1 MNNKILSKNEMDM
14 CSGNLFKKI
23 VIFAIPLMLSGIL
36 QLLYNAADLIVV
48 GNFGSSNSVG
58 AIGNTGSLINLIV
71 NAFMGLS
78 VGANVALAKCIGA
91 KNVQKAS
98 RVVSSAILLSIIL
111 GIIVGIFGFF
121 CSGIFLKWMKTP
133 DDVIELS
140 SIYVKIY
147 FIGMPFNLLY
157 NFGAALLRAT
167 GDTKRPLIFL
177 AISGLINVALN
188 FLFVLGFSLDVM
200 GVAIATIVSQF
211 ISAILVTVSLIRNK
225 GYAHLEIKGMRIYS
239 KEAMEI
245 SMIGLPAGIQGSIFS
260 ISNVLIQSSVN
271 SFGSTVMNGNS
282 AAQNIEGFT
291 YTAMNSI
298 YHAALS
304 FTGQNYGAKKVN
316 NIKKVFMYCLI
327 IVSIIG
333 VVMGGLSFVLGRYL
347 LRLYTSSEGAIEIGI
362 KRMFYMC
369 VFYFLCGIMDV
380 ACGMLRGLGYA
391 LIPMITSL
399 IGACAFRIIWIYT
412 VFKFNPTLDALYVS
426 YPISWIL
433 TFVAHTLLYYLLRN
447 RAFNKC
453 LAENNS

>member
-1 MNNKILSKNEMDM
+1 
-14 CSGNLFKKI
+14 
-23 VIFAIPLMLSGIL
+23 
-36 QLLYNAADLIVV
+36 
-48 GNFGSSNSVG
+48 
-58 AIGNTGSLINLIV
+58 
-71 NAFMGLS
+71 
-78 VGANVALAKCIGA
+78 
-91 KNVQKAS
+91 
-98 RVVSSAILLSIIL
+98 
-111 GIIVGIFGFF
+111 
-121 CSGIFLKWMKTP
+121 
-133 DDVIELS
+133 
-140 SIYVKIY
+140 
-147 FIGMPFNLLY
+147 MPFNLLY

-188 FLFVLGFSLDVM
+188 FVFVLGFSLDVM